1 MEKVGVGGSTIKE
14 GEAGEERKGISPSV
28 YKCACRKNAS
38 MGHTVCAVKGCAK
51 QTRCLHDLP
60 LQKKFGLV

>member
-28 YKCACRKNAS
+28 YKCACRKNTS
-38 MGHTVCAVKGCAK
+38 P
-51 QTRCLHDLP
+51 P
-60 LQKKFGLV
+60 LYSSVWGTLCVL